1 MHSQTEFKRTQIL
14 ACAKSLYDV
23 MTKEPAK
30 GLKGIDVIVN
40 LRSKICRGIVSC
52 LVFNFMFVFNKFSSF
67 KTILVTFNHAVLSC
81 EQVSRDAI
89 AIVAL
94 GIKRSKIMRKF
105 LLLTSKILCV
115 KIYYLH
121 FFFLT
126 ILLTSFALTWA
137 TLWIFIARKPNFKL
151 HRVSLTSRKDGE
163 TQT

>member
-1 MHSQTEFKRTQIL
+1 
-14 ACAKSLYDV
+14 

-40 LRSKICRGIVSC
+40 LRSMICGGIVSC
-52 LVFNFMFVFNKFSSF
+52 PVFNFMFVFKKFSSF

-94 GIKRSKIMRKF
+94 ETKRSKITRKYLNGNVHLF
-105 LLLTSKILCV
+105 QTSTTYSQNLCV
-115 KIYYLH
+115 KIHCLH

-126 ILLTSFALTWA
+126 IVLTSFALTWA